1 VRVAESSDIPA
12 LQALIACS
20 GRELSRGFYSE
31 EQARAMT
38 EHVYGVDSQL
48 ITDRTYFII
57 DDDHGAIVACGGWS
71 KRRTLFGGD
80 HAKSGPDPLLDPRN
94 EPARI
99 RAFFVAPEHA
109 RRGLARQLLATCV
122 EAAKAAGF
130 SALELVS
137 TAPGEPFYVAFG
149 FAVTERFELDLPG
162 GVRAPVSRMR
172 REI

>member
-1 VRVAESSDIPA
+1 MRVANTADVPA
-12 LQALIACS
+12 LQALIARS
-20 GRELSRGFYSE
+20 GLALSKGFYTD

-48 ITDRTYFII
+48 IADGTYFVIEEG
-57 DDDHGAIVACGGWS
+57 DAIVACGGWS

-80 HAKSGPDPLLDPRN
+80 HRKSGDDPLLDPRN

-109 RRGLARQLLATCV
+109 RRGLARQLLAACV
-122 EAAKAAGF
+122 AAARAAGF
-130 SALELVS
+130 TTLELVS
-137 TAPGEPFYVAFG
+137 TAPGEPLYIASG
-149 FAVTERFELDLPG
+149 FTLVERFEIDLSD
-162 GVRAPVSRMR
+162 GVRAPVALMR